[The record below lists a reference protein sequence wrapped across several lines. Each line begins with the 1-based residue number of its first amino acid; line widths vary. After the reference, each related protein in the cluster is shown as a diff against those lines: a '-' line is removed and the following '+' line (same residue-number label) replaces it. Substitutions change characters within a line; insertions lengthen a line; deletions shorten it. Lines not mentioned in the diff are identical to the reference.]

1 MLYDISSR
9 YATSRNMTCQMDAD
23 ISSDSY
29 CSTEPLNQVS
39 SGTDFTSKSCMLT
52 FLKATVWPP
61 NNTKWLLE
69 VSQLS
74 HFVFGWCIIEN
85 YGIGQWLSS
94 VNAGN
99 ASPLIWSIECKWYWV
114 GASVGHAWGVTN
126 VQWNYGFVKV
136 CINCIWLCSVKTVT
150 IGLYICA

>member
-1 MLYDISSR
+1 MTLVADMLHQETWLVKWMLTFLVIVIAALSHWIRCQVALIFIS
-9 YATSRNMTCQMDAD
+9 M
-23 ISSDSY
+23 
-29 CSTEPLNQVS
+29 
-39 SGTDFTSKSCMLT
+39 SCMLT
-52 FLKATVWPP
+52 FLKATVWPT

-114 GASVGHAWGVTN
+114 GASVGHGEWPTFSEIMASSKYALIVSGF
-126 VQWNYGFVKV
+126 VQWK
-136 CINCIWLCSVKTVT
+136 LT